1 MVRNNR
7 HLIRLSLLLM
17 LLALI
22 GAGYGLLYLWQTA
35 GITFAPLVDSAQ
47 NGDWI
52 DVLSAVGEEAIQLFL
67 GLASPQ

>member
-7 HLIRLSLLLM
+7 HLIRLSLVLM
-17 LLALI
+17 LLAMGVI
-22 GAGYGLLYLWQTA
+22 GYALLYLWQAT
-35 GITFAPLVDSAQ
+35 GISFAPTIDSAQ

-52 DVLSAVGEEAIQLFL
+52 DIFAALGEAAIQLFL